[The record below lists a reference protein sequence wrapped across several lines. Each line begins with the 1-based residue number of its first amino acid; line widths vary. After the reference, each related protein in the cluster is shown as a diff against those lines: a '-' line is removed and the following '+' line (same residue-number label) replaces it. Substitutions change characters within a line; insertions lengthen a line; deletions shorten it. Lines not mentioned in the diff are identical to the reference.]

1 MPGFALAAAI
11 SAGTLAGIPALL
23 SLRGDAFSKY
33 VIPVHG
39 LLEPLIRADFSETWH
54 ASLGMVLLGWA
65 ETAVFWLVAAWVFSK
80 RDLSV
85 AVE

>member
-1 MPGFALAAAI
+1 
-11 SAGTLAGIPALL
+11 
-23 SLRGDAFSKY
+23 

-39 LLEPLIRADFSETWH
+39 LLEPLISADFGQTWH
-54 ASLGMVLLGWA
+54 ASLGMIWLGWG
-65 ETAVFWLVAAWVFSK
+65 ETALFWLLAAWVFSK